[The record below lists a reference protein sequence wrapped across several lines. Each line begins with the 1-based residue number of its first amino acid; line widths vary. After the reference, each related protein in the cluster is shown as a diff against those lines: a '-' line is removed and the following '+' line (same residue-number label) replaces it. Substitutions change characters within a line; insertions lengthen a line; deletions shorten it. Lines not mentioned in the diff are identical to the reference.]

1 MTPRSPAPPTATG
14 LPRSVGS
21 SSTSTDAKNASRSTC
36 RIGAS
41 STVGLLEDEFNA
53 AKGLTV
59 GDADGTAGLLGP
71 LEDDVANGARVA
83 SELGGVSE
91 DGLHLGVDG
100 ARHVS
105 DHVRFVRTAQQQH
118 TH

>member
-14 LPRSVGS
+14 FPRRLGS

-53 AKGLTV
+53 AKGLAV
-59 GDADGTAGLLGP
+59 GDADGSSRLFGA
-71 LEDDVANGARVA
+71 LEDNVANRARVA
-83 SELGGVSE
+83 AKL
-91 DGLHLGVDG
+91 
-100 ARHVS
+100 
-105 DHVRFVRTAQQQH
+105 
-118 TH
+118 